1 MSKKTTNRVTFNLDK
16 ELHLKL
22 KQLALDKNTNVTTIL
37 VNWIT
42 ENLDKEEMKQK
53 KLNDYSK

>member
-16 ELHLKL
+16 ELHIKL

-53 KLNDYSK
+53 KLNDY